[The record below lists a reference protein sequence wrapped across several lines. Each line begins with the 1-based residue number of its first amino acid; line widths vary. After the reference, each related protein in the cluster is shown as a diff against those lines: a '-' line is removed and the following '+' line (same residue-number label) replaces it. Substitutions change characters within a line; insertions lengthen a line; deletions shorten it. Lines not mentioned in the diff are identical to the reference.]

1 LICLSDFTYCLERS
15 VKELQ
20 VTSKTDVFAF
30 GVVLAELITGHRALL
45 RDNRESTKMK
55 SLITVVSFTHNY
67 SIILNII
74 LAYIFLYYHIYATMV
89 NTYLIHAVRST
100 KFLKIKIQRLL

>member
-1 LICLSDFTYCLERS
+1 LICLSDLTYCLERS

-30 GVVLAELITGHRALL
+30 GVVLAELITGQRALL
-45 RDNRESTKMK
+45 RDNRERNKMK

-67 SIILNII
+67 SIILNIR
-74 LAYIFLYYHIYATMV
+74 LAYIFLYHIYATMV
-89 NTYLIHAVRST
+89 NTNLIHAVRST

>member
-1 LICLSDFTYCLERS
+1 MICLSDFTYCLERS

-30 GVVLAELITGHRALL
+30 GVVLAELITGQRALL
-45 RDNRESTKMK
+45 RDNRERNKMK

-74 LAYIFLYYHIYATMV
+74 LAYIFLYHIYATMV
-89 NTYLIHAVRST
+89 NTNLIHAVRST